1 MKTIVIYQSKT
12 GFTEKYAKWIGQEQD
27 CEVISLKEMKPDR
40 CEGYD
45 RVIYGGGIMAG
56 QVSGWSKIKK
66 MPDIQEKKLVVFG
79 VGATAKEAKKVIE
92 KMRCD
97 NLTAEEQKRIPFFYL
112 EGGINYEKMGFL
124 PKAMLKMMHKSLKKK
139 TDRTPEEE
147 GMMNALAASNDRS
160 SREYIIPLI
169 DAVR

>member
-12 GFTEKYAKWIGQEQD
+12 GFTKKYAKWIGQELD
-27 CEVISLKEMKPDR
+27 CEDISLKEMKPGR

-45 RVIYGGGIMAG
+45 MVIYGGGIMAG
-56 QVSGWSKIKK
+56 QVNGWGKIKE
-66 MPDIQEKKLVVFG
+66 DAGLQGKKLVVFG
-79 VGATAKEAKKVIE
+79 VGATSKDAKEVIE

-97 NLTAEEQKRIPFFYL
+97 NLTEEEQKRIPFFYM

-124 PKAMLKMMHKSLKKK
+124 SKGMLKMMHKSLKKK

-160 SREYIIPLI
+160 KWEYIIPLI